1 MTCRPGAWLA
11 AWARRLRRDG
21 RGSIALE
28 MALAVPILVALLF
41 SGIEVTRYVLVNQK
55 IERTSATM
63 SDLVAQARK
72 LSEAQIQSLI
82 GAANHVMEP
91 FDIAANGLVV
101 VSSIS
106 NHGSGA
112 IIDWQ
117 RTAGGGDGVSKFGAE
132 GSNPSLPN
140 GFVVREGENV
150 IVTEVFY
157 NYEPLIAKSV
167 FEAKTCY
174 NFAVFRPRYT
184 TLDTIAQ

>member
-1 MTCRPGAWLA
+1 MIGFLA
-11 AWARRLRRDG
+11 GHLRRLRRDA
-21 RGSIALE
+21 RGSLLLE
-28 MALAVPILVALLF
+28 MALAVPVLAALLF

-72 LSEAQIQSLI
+72 LTEAQVLSLI

-91 FDIAANGLVV
+91 FDINANGLVV

-106 NHGSGA
+106 NYGNGA

-117 RTAGGGDGVSKFGAE
+117 RTAGGGTGVSKFGAE
-132 GSNPSLPN
+132 GSNPSMPA
-140 GFVVREGENV
+140 GFQVREGENV

-157 NYEPLIAKSV
+157 DYEPLIVKSV
-167 FEAKTCY
+167 FEARTCY

-184 TLDTIAQ
+184 SLEELAI